1 MKVDII
7 VNLVAVLILIT
18 MAMLLLATT
27 LFIHLIIVL
36 FAVASPKKVFS
47 PVQYT
52 NPEAIEPSTRW

>member
-36 FAVASPKKVFS
+36 FAVASPGKVFS

-52 NPEAIEPSTRW
+52 DPEAIEPSTRW

>member
-36 FAVASPKKVFS
+36 FAVASPEKVFS

-52 NPEAIEPSTRW
+52 DPEAIEPSTRW